1 MPYNAELDTWRC
13 NQCGKDFRTRGL
25 LGHHIRECPIGISA
39 QEEADR
45 VKAEVQHEH
54 KVQTLLDTLPD
65 YIKGEREPSWMEP
78 FCEAI
83 VDLIEEK

>member
-1 MPYNAELDTWRC
+1 M
-13 NQCGKDFRTRGL
+13 
-25 LGHHIRECPIGISA
+25 
-39 QEEADR
+39 
-45 VKAEVQHEH
+45 QHEH